1 MLLKNPPPKGL
12 LAVVLENG
20 SGAVLGVGAVAG
32 GSLPKENPPPK
43 GSLVGAGAG
52 VDAAGA
58 GEAFGSTIASE
69 PPLAAVATIDV
80 VGSGKQGAV
89 FVYSLGGSGP
99 TWSLTHTITPPPA
112 LAVRYAAWV
121 CRWRKFVHSRA
132 CIVTH
137 DLLRGAVRGCSDAS
151 AGVWSVVGFR

>member
-1 MLLKNPPPKGL
+1 VLYRTSGL
-12 LAVVLENG
+12 ESTLVEQQELYVGEGGPVV
-20 SGAVLGVGAVAG
+20 
-32 GSLPKENPPPK
+32 P
-43 GSLVGAGAG
+43 G

-69 PPLAAVATIDV
+69 PPLTAVATIDV

-112 LAVRYAAWV
+112 LAVRYTAWV
-121 CRWRKFVHSRA
+121 CRWCEFVHSRA

-151 AGVWSVVGFR
+151 AGVWSVVGLR